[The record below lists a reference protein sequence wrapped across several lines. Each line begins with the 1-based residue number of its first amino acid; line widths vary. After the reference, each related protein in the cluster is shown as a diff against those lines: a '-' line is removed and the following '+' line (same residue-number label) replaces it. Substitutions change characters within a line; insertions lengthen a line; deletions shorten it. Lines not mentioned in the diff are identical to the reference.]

1 MKVIKK
7 YRSRTKRPRGS
18 HTGCVFE
25 TPNLESPAAST
36 AFIENSLLVA
46 ASIPN
51 GCQKQRSE
59 SSET

>member
-46 ASIPN
+46 VSIPN
-51 GCQKQRSE
+51 GCQK
-59 SSET
+59 